1 MFIDQVDRYL
11 KQHNLTYKTYYNTVK
26 HQLQN
31 NECGVYAIYFM
42 IQRLLGKD
50 FNEIIKNIVRDKEMN
65 HFRQYI
71 FRPK

>member
-1 MFIDQVDRYL
+1 M
-11 KQHNLTYKTYYNTVK
+11 HYNTIK

-42 IQRLLGKD
+42 LQRLLGKD
-50 FNEIIKNIVRDKEMN
+50 FNEIIQNIVRDKEMN